1 VGDCHYGSG
10 NHRTA
15 KRMPLYHRFLEFAG
29 IERERFHVEWVSASE
44 GGLFQELVI
53 EFTDTLRKM
62 PPIKEV
68 MGG

>member
-1 VGDCHYGSG
+1 
-10 NHRTA
+10 
-15 KRMPLYHRFLEFAG
+15 MPLYHRLLEFAG

-44 GGLFQELVI
+44 GTLFQQRVI
-53 EFTDTLRKM
+53 EFTDALRKL